1 MIQSSIGFTRKEV
14 VAENGVVAGGHD
26 LVAQTGVGIMQQGG
40 NAIDAGVAAAFVAQL
55 AEPGMCGVGGNGI
68 ICVHRADRNETTV
81 FDDTTVPP
89 GAATPDM
96 FELLPGQGG
105 FYGWENV
112 RDDANII
119 GHKSVAIPGT
129 VAGLCAVLARYGTM
143 QIKEVLAPAIELAE
157 NGVAVD
163 TRTTVTITRAM
174 KYFRQFPLLDAL
186 YLVDGLPPAP
196 GTFWAPGD
204 KLRYPELA
212 DTYRAIAADGVDAF
226 YKGRIA
232 EAIAAEI
239 ARGGGILTYDD
250 LANYRSETRELQEDH
265 FGEYRG
271 LRYTPGDS
279 NFLTQALNI
288 LENFDLARF
297 GPDSPTYRHLM
308 LETMRRAWVN
318 YFAFPRE
325 QGLLNKD
332 YAAEVASRIR
342 LDKAG
347 HDVEPVSPA
356 PYQGGESPKPVQGEA
371 KSVGG
376 HDTTTLAVADRDGN
390 VFNMLTSL
398 GNAFGSYVVIPGTG
412 IVMNDHMCNFDPVP
426 GRPLSL
432 GPSRRPPRGAHVP
445 IFFRD
450 GKPFLA
456 VDAPG
461 ARRSMSGVVHALIH
475 YIDFDMDIQSAMEA
489 PRVWAE
495 AFYEEAFLESRIPED
510 VQRALGDMGH
520 RVVSMD
526 AAASGGFGRPTGV
539 SIDENGKLHAGADS
553 LYGTGVAGF

>member
-1 MIQSSIGFTRKEV
+1 MELSSIASTRKEV

-26 LVAQTGVGIMQQGG
+26 LVAQIGVTIMQQGG
-40 NAIDAGVAAAFVAQL
+40 NAVDGGVAAAFVAQL

-68 ICVHRADRNETTV
+68 ICVYSADQGETTV

-89 GAATPDM
+89 EAATPEM

-129 VAGLCAVLARYGTM
+129 VAGLCAVLERYGTM
-143 QIKEVLAPAIELAE
+143 EIKDVLAPAIDLAE
-157 NGVAVD
+157 NGVEVD
-163 TRTTVTITRAM
+163 TRTTITIARAM
-174 KYFRQFPLLDAL
+174 KHFDRFPLLAQL

-212 DTYRAIAADGVDAF
+212 DTYRAIAKDGADGF

-232 EAIAAEI
+232 ETIAAEI
-239 ARGGGILTYDD
+239 ARGGGILTCED
-250 LANYRSETRELQEDH
+250 LANYESDTRELHEEH

-279 NFLTQALNI
+279 NFLTQTLNI
-288 LENFDLARF
+288 LENFDLVRF

-325 QGLLNKD
+325 PGLLSKD
-332 YAAEVASRIR
+332 YAAEVANRIHLNR
-342 LDKAG
+342 A
-347 HDVEPVSPA
+347 EYNPQPVSPA
-356 PYQGGESPKPVQGEA
+356 PYQEGEPPMPVGGT
-371 KSVGG
+371 KSVRGSN
-376 HDTTTLAVADRDGN
+376 TTTLAVADRKGN
-390 VFNMLTSL
+390 MFNMLTSL
-398 GNAFGSYVVIPGTG
+398 GNAFGSYVAIPGTG

-495 AFYEEAFLESRIPED
+495 ALYEESFIESRIPED
-510 VQRALGDMGH
+510 VQRALSDMGH

-526 AAASGGFGRPTGV
+526 AVASGGFGRPTGV
-539 SIDENGKLHAGADS
+539 SIDEDGKLHAGADP

>member
-1 MIQSSIGFTRKEV
+1 
-14 VAENGVVAGGHD
+14 
-26 LVAQTGVGIMQQGG
+26 
-40 NAIDAGVAAAFVAQL
+40 
-55 AEPGMCGVGGNGI
+55 MCGVGGNGI
-68 ICVHRADRNETTV
+68 ICVHSADQGETTV

-89 GAATPDM
+89 AAATSDM

-129 VAGLCAVLARYGTM
+129 VAGLCAVLGRYGTM

-212 DTYRAIAADGVDAF
+212 DTYRAIATDGADAF

-325 QGLLNKD
+325 PGILSKN

-347 HDVEPVSPA
+347 HDVQPVSPT
-356 PYQGGESPKPVQGEA
+356 PYQGGESPTPVQEGA

-376 HDTTTLAVADRDGN
+376 HDTTTLAIADREGN

-495 AFYEEAFLESRIPED
+495 ALYEESFLESRIPED
-510 VQRALGDMGH
+510 TQRALRDMGH
-520 RVVSMD
+520 RVVSID

>member
-1 MIQSSIGFTRKEV
+1 
-14 VAENGVVAGGHD
+14 
-26 LVAQTGVGIMQQGG
+26 
-40 NAIDAGVAAAFVAQL
+40 
-55 AEPGMCGVGGNGI
+55 MCGVGGNGI
-68 ICVHRADRNETTV
+68 ICVHCTDQGETTI

-89 GAATPDM
+89 AAATPDM

-129 VAGLCAVLARYGTM
+129 VAGLCTVLGRYGTM
-143 QIKEVLAPAIELAE
+143 EIKDLLAPAIELAE
-157 NGVAVD
+157 NGVEVD
-163 TRTTVTITRAM
+163 TRVTVTIARAM
-174 KYFRQFPLLDAL
+174 KHFRRFPLLGAL

-204 KLRYPELA
+204 KLTYPELA
-212 DTYRAIAADGVDAF
+212 DTYRAIAADGADAF

-250 LANYRSETRELQEDH
+250 LANYRSETRELQEEQL
-265 FGEYRG
+265 GEYRG

-279 NFLTQALNI
+279 NFLTQTLNI

-297 GPDSPTYRHLM
+297 GPDSPTYRHLV

-325 QGLLNKD
+325 PGTLNKD
-332 YAAEVASRIR
+332 YAADVASRIR

-347 HDVEPVSPA
+347 HDVQPVSPA
-356 PYQGGESPKPVQGEA
+356 PYQGGESPKQVQEGT

-426 GRPLSL
+426 GRPLS
-432 GPSRRPPRGAHVP
+432 PRTKSASPARRACPHFLPRG
-445 IFFRD
+445 
-450 GKPFLA
+450 
-456 VDAPG
+456 
-461 ARRSMSGVVHALIH
+461 
-475 YIDFDMDIQSAMEA
+475 
-489 PRVWAE
+489 
-495 AFYEEAFLESRIPED
+495 
-510 VQRALGDMGH
+510 
-520 RVVSMD
+520 
-526 AAASGGFGRPTGV
+526 
-539 SIDENGKLHAGADS
+539 
-553 LYGTGVAGF
+553 

>member
-1 MIQSSIGFTRKEV
+1 MRQSSIASTREEI

-26 LVAQTGVGIMQQGG
+26 LIAQTGVKIMQQGG
-40 NAIDAGVAAAFVAQL
+40 NAVDGGVAAAFVAQL

-68 ICVHRADRNETTV
+68 ICVHCADRGETTV

-129 VAGLCAVLARYGTM
+129 VAGLCAVLERYGTM
-143 QIKEVLAPAIELAE
+143 EIQDVLAPAIELAE
-157 NGVAVD
+157 NGVEVD
-163 TRTTVTITRAM
+163 TRTTITIARAM
-174 KYFRQFPLLDAL
+174 KHFDQFPLLGKL

-212 DTYRAIAADGVDAF
+212 DTYRAIASDGADAF

-232 EAIAAEI
+232 EAIVDEI
-239 ARGGGILTYDD
+239 TGGDGILTYDD
-250 LANYRSETRELQEDH
+250 LASYRSDTRELREEH

-279 NFLTQALNI
+279 NFLTQTLNI
-288 LENFDLARF
+288 LENFDLASF
-297 GPDSPTYRHLM
+297 GPDSLTYRHLM

-325 QGLLNKD
+325 PGLLSKD

-342 LDKAG
+342 LDKVG
-347 HDVEPVSPA
+347 HDPQPVSPA
-356 PYQGGESPKPVQGEA
+356 PYQGGESPPQNQGGT
-371 KSVGG
+371 KSVGD
-376 HDTTTLAVADRDGN
+376 HDTTTLAAADRAGN

-398 GNAFGSYVVIPGTG
+398 GNAFGSYVAIPGTG

-475 YIDFDMDIQSAMEA
+475 YIDLDMDIQSAMEA

-495 AFYEEAFLESRIPED
+495 ALYEESFLESRIPED
-510 VQRALGDMGH
+510 VQRILSDMGH

-526 AAASGGFGRPTGV
+526 AAVSGGFGRPTGV
-539 SIDENGKLHAGADS
+539 SIDENGTLHAGADP

>member
-1 MIQSSIGFTRKEV
+1 
-14 VAENGVVAGGHD
+14 
-26 LVAQTGVGIMQQGG
+26 
-40 NAIDAGVAAAFVAQL
+40 
-55 AEPGMCGVGGNGI
+55 MCGVGGNGI
-68 ICVHRADRNETTV
+68 ICVYSADRGETTV

-129 VAGLCAVLARYGTM
+129 VAGLCAVLERYGTM
-143 QIKEVLAPAIELAE
+143 EIKDVLAPAIELAE
-157 NGVAVD
+157 NGVEVD
-163 TRTTVTITRAM
+163 TRTTITIARAM
-174 KYFRQFPLLDAL
+174 KYFDQFPLLGKL

-212 DTYRAIAADGVDAF
+212 DTYRAIASDGADAF
-226 YKGRIA
+226 YKGRTA
-232 EAIAAEI
+232 EAIVDEI
-239 ARGGGILTYDD
+239 TGGDGILTYDD
-250 LANYRSETRELQEDH
+250 LASYRSDTRELREEH

-279 NFLTQALNI
+279 NFLTQTLNI
-288 LENFDLARF
+288 LENFDLASF

-325 QGLLNKD
+325 PGLLSKD

-342 LDKAG
+342 LDKAEG
-347 HDVEPVSPA
+347 DPQPVSPA
-356 PYQGGESPKPVQGEA
+356 PYQGGESPPQNQGGT
-371 KSVGG
+371 KSVGD
-376 HDTTTLAVADRDGN
+376 HDTTTLAAADRAGN

-398 GNAFGSYVVIPGTG
+398 GNAFGSYVAIPGTG

-495 AFYEEAFLESRIPED
+495 ALYEESFLESRIPED
-510 VQRALGDMGH
+510 VQRILSDMGH

-539 SIDENGKLHAGADS
+539 SIDENGTLHAGADP

>member
-1 MIQSSIGFTRKEV
+1 MRQSSIASTREEV

-26 LVAQTGVGIMQQGG
+26 LVAQSGVKIMQQGG
-40 NAIDAGVAAAFVAQL
+40 NAVDGGVAAAFVAQL

-68 ICVHRADRNETTV
+68 ICVHSTDRGETTV

-89 GAATPDM
+89 AAATPDM

-129 VAGLCAVLARYGTM
+129 VAGLCAVLERYGTM
-143 QIKEVLAPAIELAE
+143 EIQDVLAPAIELAE
-157 NGVAVD
+157 NGVEVD
-163 TRTTVTITRAM
+163 TRTTITIARAM
-174 KYFRQFPLLDAL
+174 KHFDRFPLLGEL

-212 DTYRAIAADGVDAF
+212 DTYRAIAGGGADGF

-239 ARGGGILTYDD
+239 ERGDGILTYND
-250 LANYRSETRELQEDH
+250 LANYGSDTRELQKEH

-279 NFLTQALNI
+279 NFLTQTLNI
-288 LENFDLARF
+288 LENFDLASF
-297 GPDSPTYRHLM
+297 GLDSPTYRHLM
-308 LETMRRAWVN
+308 LETMRWAWVN

-325 QGLLNKD
+325 PGLLSKD
-332 YAAEVASRIR
+332 YAAEIASRIR
-342 LDKAG
+342 LDKAVG
-347 HDVEPVSPA
+347 DPQPVSPA
-356 PYQGGESPKPVQGEA
+356 PYQGGESSPQNQGNT

-376 HDTTTLAVADRDGN
+376 HDTTTLAAADRAGN

-398 GNAFGSYVVIPGTG
+398 GNAFGSYVAIPGTG

-461 ARRSMSGVVHALIH
+461 ARRSMSGVIHALIH

-495 AFYEEAFLESRIPED
+495 ALYEESFLESRIPED
-510 VQRALGDMGH
+510 VQRTLSDMGH

-539 SIDENGKLHAGADS
+539 SIDENGTLHAGADP

>member
-1 MIQSSIGFTRKEV
+1 MIQSSIESTRKEV

-26 LVAQTGVGIMQQGG
+26 LVAQTGVEIMQQGG

-68 ICVHRADRNETTV
+68 ICVYSANQSETTV

-89 GAATPDM
+89 AAATPDM
-96 FELLPGQGG
+96 FELLSGRGG

-129 VAGLCAVLARYGTM
+129 VAGLCAVLERYGTM
-143 QIKEVLAPAIELAE
+143 EIKDVLAPAIELAE
-157 NGVAVD
+157 NGVEVD
-163 TRTTVTITRAM
+163 TRTTVTIARAM
-174 KYFRQFPLLDAL
+174 KHFDRFPFLGAL
-186 YLVDGLPPAP
+186 YLIDGLPPAP

-212 DTYRAIAADGVDAF
+212 DTYRAIAADGADAF

-239 ARGGGILTYDD
+239 VRGGGILTYDD
-250 LANYRSETRELQEDH
+250 LANYESYTRELQEEH

-279 NFLTQALNI
+279 NFLTQTLNI

-297 GPDSPTYRHLM
+297 GPDSPTYRHLV

-325 QGLLNKD
+325 PGLLSKD
-332 YAAEVASRIR
+332 YAAEIASRIR

-347 HDVEPVSPA
+347 HDVEPVAPT
-356 PYQGGESPKPVQGEA
+356 PYQDGESPKPVKE
-371 KSVGG
+371 
-376 HDTTTLAVADRDGN
+376 
-390 VFNMLTSL
+390 
-398 GNAFGSYVVIPGTG
+398 
-412 IVMNDHMCNFDPVP
+412 
-426 GRPLSL
+426 
-432 GPSRRPPRGAHVP
+432 
-445 IFFRD
+445 
-450 GKPFLA
+450 
-456 VDAPG
+456 
-461 ARRSMSGVVHALIH
+461 
-475 YIDFDMDIQSAMEA
+475 
-489 PRVWAE
+489 
-495 AFYEEAFLESRIPED
+495 
-510 VQRALGDMGH
+510 
-520 RVVSMD
+520 
-526 AAASGGFGRPTGV
+526 
-539 SIDENGKLHAGADS
+539 
-553 LYGTGVAGF
+553 